1 MSSAANDT
9 PHVTAAFRRK
19 VLYDQPLALV
29 GRADGPPHPF
39 VLPDFLGKVPLAGSV
54 PLLQSRQDSI
64 NLRSSER
71 PHASSEETSATRRP
85 ISRLHLPCEVGR
97 PSGRGITNVSALK
110 RTTEV
115 VEYREGANTG
125 ATRKLP
131 GVTGFEP
138 ITLERGITH
147 DADFETWARLVAGT
161 AEPLLA
167 FRKEVR
173 IEVYDAHGHLALA
186 YNVHGAGHRNTWRLA
201 GSRPARTA
209 RSSNR

>member
-1 MSSAANDT
+1 MPAAKKR
-9 PHVTAAFRRK
+9 PRHVDPYRGYTFRVKWDGR
-19 VLYDQPLALV
+19 LV
-29 GRADGPPHPF
+29 A
-39 VLPDFLGKVPLAGSV
+39 
-54 PLLQSRQDSI
+54 
-64 NLRSSER
+64 
-71 PHASSEETSATRRP
+71 
-85 ISRLHLPCEVGR
+85 
-97 PSGRGITNVSALK
+97 GITRVSALK

-138 ITLERGITH
+138 ITLERGITN
-147 DADFETWARLVAGT
+147 DADFEAWARLVAGT

-186 YNVHGAGHRNTWRLA
+186 YNVHRCWPSEYVSLGGLEA
-201 GSRPARTA
+201 GSDCALIQSLTLQNEGWERDTSIKAPTHRKA
-209 RSSNR
+209 